1 MLCNL
6 GLRRSAGLLLAAP
19 LLLVLGCLDPDRSV
33 SSGDG
38 AGTERRG
45 IGEGVEGRVTDPDGK
60 PLADVGVQ
68 PRSLDRPATAIPELA
83 VVSEPDGQYRW
94 TLEPGEYEMTFSVE
108 GHETATR
115 RVTVRPREVS
125 RLDVTLEPAP

>member
-1 MLCNL
+1 MLRNIWL
-6 GLRRSAGLLLAAP
+6 QRSAGLLLAAP

-45 IGEGVEGRVTDPDGK
+45 IDEGVEGHVTDSGGK
-60 PLADVGVQ
+60 PLADVAVQ
-68 PRSLDRPATAIPELA
+68 PRSLDQPTTAIPELM
-83 VVSEPDGQYRW
+83 VISEQDGRYRW
-94 TLEPGEYEMTFSVE
+94 TLQPGEYELTFSVE
-108 GHETATR
+108 GYQAATR
-115 RVTVRPREVS
+115 RVTVRSREVS